1 MKHFDVA
8 SIKKEFPIFEQKI
21 NGKELIYLDNAAS
34 TQKPNTVIQRITD
47 FYRQEYSN
55 VHRGLYTLS
64 EQATNHF
71 EACREKVQHFIHA
84 PSFSEIIFVRGTTE
98 AINLVAQTYGRQT
111 LQPGDEIL
119 ISHMEHHANIVP
131 WQLVARETG
140 ALIRVIPI
148 NEAGE
153 INFSTYTELL
163 NSKTKIVALCHVSN
177 TLGTINPVQ
186 RMIEAA
192 HAQGSVV
199 LIDGAQAVPHQKVDV
214 QALDC
219 DFYCFSGHKLFGPTG
234 IGVLY
239 GKQHLLEKMPP
250 YQGGGS
256 MITEVNLT
264 ESHYREPP
272 YKFEAGTPHI
282 AGALGLGAAIDYLN
296 QIDYQA
302 MAVHEQTLLDYAT
315 EKLQALPG
323 LRLIGTA
330 REKVAILNFTLED
343 KTGKRIHG
351 HDISDILN
359 SEVGVAVRAGQHCT
373 MPLMKRFDVDS
384 TVRAS
389 LALYNTQQD
398 IDHLVTGLEITLDL
412 FNSTLR
418 PSSSETL

>member
-1 MKHFDVA
+1 MRPAK
-8 SIKKEFPIFEQKI
+8 
-21 NGKELIYLDNAAS
+21 LI
-34 TQKPNTVIQRITD
+34 
-47 FYRQEYSN
+47 
-55 VHRGLYTLS
+55 
-64 EQATNHF
+64 
-71 EACREKVQHFIHA
+71 
-84 PSFSEIIFVRGTTE
+84 
-98 AINLVAQTYGRQT
+98 
-111 LQPGDEIL
+111 
-119 ISHMEHHANIVP
+119 
-131 WQLVARETG
+131 
-140 ALIRVIPI
+140 
-148 NEAGE
+148 
-153 INFSTYTELL
+153 FSTYTELL
-163 NSKTKIVALCHVSN
+163 NPKTKIVALCHVSN
-177 TLGTINPVQ
+177 TLGTINPIQ

-239 GKQHLLEKMPP
+239 GKQPLLEKMPP

-256 MITEVNLT
+256 MITEVHLM

-343 KTGKRIHG
+343 KSGKRIHG

-373 MPLMKRFDVDS
+373 MPLMKRFNVDS